1 MKRSQ
6 LRLGQPMEALMKLPE
21 LASFFFLY
29 PVACTFEGARTFAN
43 ARLTRDAFLLFQ
55 GRFPKCIGA
64 NLIVLVSVVTQTQLA
79 SLPFE

>member
-1 MKRSQ
+1 
-6 LRLGQPMEALMKLPE
+6 MKLPE
-21 LASFFFLY
+21 LASFPFTLSLHAFPLKESAHS
-29 PVACTFEGARTFAN
+29 PMHALLVT
-43 ARLTRDAFLLFQ
+43 LFLLFQ